1 MRKIVGWDEAPAY
14 TDGVERVPAGGHICR
29 IIGAKVETLE
39 NGSEKLSLALE
50 IDEGSPLD
58 GIFQRTFVSKHAGNP
73 DAKWPCVFSQF
84 LTDREGVCSPYFKG
98 LIRCVENSNSGYQWA
113 WNEEMLKGKRVGM
126 IFREE
131 EFVASDGSVRTTTRP
146 AFARSVD
153 RIREGVKVPEIK
165 RLPGHASHPAQTADG
180 FVEVS
185 DEELPF

>member
-1 MRKIVGWDEAPAY
+1 MRKIMGWDEAPAY

-29 IIGAKVETLE
+29 TQRSRRWETAVKSCRSRSKST
-39 NGSEKLSLALE
+39 N
-50 IDEGSPLD
+50 PLD

-73 DAKWPCVFSQF
+73 DAKWPCVFNQF

-113 WNEEMLKGKRVGM
+113 WNEETLKGKRLGM

-153 RIREGVKVPEIK
+153 MIREGVKVPEIK

-180 FVEVS
+180 FAEVS